1 MSMKDNVE
9 ILTVDPWE
17 KLRLHTD
24 ARIALG
30 RSGNSLPTKRALE
43 FAFAHASA
51 RDAVHIA
58 FDVNKLSDGLAGLG
72 LENIVVSSRATT
84 RQIYLARPDLGRR
97 LDETDAERLEKR
109 VKEPYDVAIIVADG
123 LSSTA
128 ISANAIPFIE
138 GILPQL
144 AKEGLSVGPIV
155 SVRNG
160 RVAIG
165 DEIGALMKA
174 RLTVM
179 LIGERPGLSS
189 VDSLGAYLTYAPRVG
204 LSDAAR
210 NCISNIREAGL
221 TPPLAV
227 TKTMWLIREA
237 LKRRLTGVD
246 LKEEQQASLPSA

>member
-1 MSMKDNVE
+1 MSDRQKG
-9 ILTVDPWE
+9 IITLDPWE
-17 KLRLHTD
+17 ALRRHTG

-30 RSGNSLPTKRALE
+30 RAGGSLPTSEVLE

-51 RDAVHIA
+51 RDAVHIP
-58 FDVNKLSDGLAGLG
+58 FDADVLGAGLSELG
-72 LENIVVSSRATT
+72 LMNIMVSSRAST

-97 LDETDAERLEKR
+97 LAERDAERLALQGE
-109 VKEPYDVAIIVADG
+109 VPCDVAIIIADG

-128 ISANAIPFIE
+128 IAGNALSLLA
-138 GILPQL
+138 GLLPML
-144 AKEGLSVGPIV
+144 TKENLSVGTVIMV
-155 SVRNG
+155 KNG

-174 RLTVM
+174 RLVLM

-189 VDSLGAYLTYAPRVG
+189 VDSLGAYLTYGPSVG

-221 TPPLAV
+221 PPPLAAA
-227 TKTMWLIREA
+227 KACWLIREA

-246 LKEEQQASLPSA
+246 LKEEQQLALPES